1 MCDTCL
7 WACCSHLHT
16 SFFFGLRRKKYI
28 QNTSELECVLHADDD
43 TGVKIT
49 QPYSLCMRA
58 LPPHVLIGLRHIS
71 KLPSASLEC
80 VSFTHESEVVSTF
93 TERHYVSARCMC
105 LLCRAE
111 WRKWEGVRKKGS
123 EPEEWEQNRSE
134 EQRQENVFGVN
145 CVTMCTT
152 QFKINEPTVTSFI
165 TA

>member
-93 TERHYVSARCMC
+93 TERHYVSARRMC
-105 LLCRAE
+105 LLCRAVKESGKE
-111 WRKWEGVRKKGS
+111 WGRREASPRNESKTGRKSRGRKMYLV
-123 EPEEWEQNRSE
+123 WI
-134 EQRQENVFGVN
+134 V
-145 CVTMCTT
+145 
-152 QFKINEPTVTSFI
+152 
-165 TA
+165 